1 VKVLDKEA
9 VKGTA
14 ALAGVKTV
22 EAVVETMME
31 AMYLL
36 IRLLGV
42 DEAVRLL
49 DMGEAVRLLDA
60 DAVARLLDVD
70 VGPFLPTR
78 FPHLVL
84 THCRFGCYLSYSK
97 LFSINSKKSVFCD
110 F

>member
-49 DMGEAVRLLDA
+49 DMGEAVRLLDVGE
-60 DAVARLLDVD
+60 AVRL
-70 VGPFLPTR
+70 
-78 FPHLVL
+78 
-84 THCRFGCYLSYSK
+84 
-97 LFSINSKKSVFCD
+97 
-110 F
+110 